1 MLQDA
6 LTIRYYQ
13 RITDALNE
21 QWNRGYRFDD
31 LRLYLDGY
39 LAALRH
45 ADAIEPYLI
54 HRLEEEALR
63 YLYDASNFEMVQ
75 PQPEPDTSTGWY

>member
-6 LTIRYYQ
+6 QTIRFYQ
-13 RITDALNE
+13 RVTDALNE
-21 QWNRGYRFDD
+21 QWQRGYRSSDE

-45 ADAIEPYLI
+45 ANAIEPYLI
-54 HRLEEEALR
+54 HRLEEEVTR
-63 YLYDASNFEMVQ
+63 FLYDQSSFETPQ
-75 PQPEPDTSTGWY
+75 PQSERDYY

>member
-13 RITDALNE
+13 RLSDSLVE
-21 QWNRGYRFDD
+21 QWNRGYRYDD
-31 LRLYLDGY
+31 LRQYIEGY
-39 LAALRH
+39 IAALRH

-54 HRLEEEALR
+54 HRLEEEITR
-63 YLYDASNFEMVQ
+63 YLYDPSNFETPQ
-75 PQPEPDTSTGWY
+75 PQSERDYR

>member
-6 LTIRYYQ
+6 LTVRHYQ
-13 RITDALNE
+13 RITDALGE
-21 QWNRGYRFDD
+21 LWNRGYRFDD

-45 ADAIEPYLI
+45 ADVLEPFQI
-54 HRLEEEALR
+54 HRLEEEMTR
-63 YLYDASNFEMVQ
+63 FLYDPSNFEAVL
-75 PQPEPDTSTGWY
+75 PQLDYR

>member
-6 LTIRYYQ
+6 QTIRFYQ
-13 RITDALNE
+13 RVTDALNE
-21 QWNRGYRFDD
+21 QWQRGYRSADE

-45 ADAIEPYLI
+45 ANAIEPYLI
-54 HRLEEEALR
+54 HRLEEEVSR
-63 YLYDASNFEMVQ
+63 FLYDPSSFETPQ
-75 PQPEPDTSTGWY
+75 PQSERDYY

>member
-6 LTIRYYQ
+6 HTIRYYQ
-13 RITDALNE
+13 RLTDALVE
-21 QWNRGYRFDD
+21 QWSRGYRFDE

-45 ADAIEPYLI
+45 ANAIEPFLI
-54 HRLEEEALR
+54 HRLEEEAIR
-63 YLYDASNFEMVQ
+63 YLHDSSNFAT
-75 PQPEPDTSTGWY
+75 PQPEAEPDYY